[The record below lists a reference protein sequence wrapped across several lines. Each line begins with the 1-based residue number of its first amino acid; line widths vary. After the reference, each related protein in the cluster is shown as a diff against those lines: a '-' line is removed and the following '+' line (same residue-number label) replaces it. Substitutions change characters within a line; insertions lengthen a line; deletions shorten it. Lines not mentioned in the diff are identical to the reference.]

1 MEQALSPRSPLKPF
15 TDSAWDNQPVKYGF
29 FTRQGGVSTGLYDSL
44 NLGAGSQDLPENVQE
59 NRRRIEHYFDDKP
72 LITLHQIHSNQVITL
87 DEQTPLPKQKPKA
100 DAIVTNRQDIALGV
114 LSADCVPVLFTAPNA
129 QNPKARKD
137 AQLIGAAH
145 AGWRGALSG
154 VIQAT
159 VKALVDL
166 GAAKNQINAL
176 IGPAISQQNYEVDA
190 AFRNHFLDESAENT
204 HYFIPAPRDE
214 HYLFNL
220 TAYVGD
226 KCHFAGCGQVN
237 HINQCTYADA
247 EKLYSYRRSTH
258 QNQPDYGRQISAI
271 SALP

>member
-87 DEQTPLPKQKPKA
+87 DEQTPQTKTKSRCHCDQSAGYCTGRVKRRLFAGFVYGSERSKSQSQKRRTTDWCGA
-100 DAIVTNRQDIALGV
+100 CRL
-114 LSADCVPVLFTAPNA
+114 
-129 QNPKARKD
+129 ARCT
-137 AQLIGAAH
+137 G
-145 AGWRGALSG
+145 G

-166 GAAKNQINAL
+166 GAAKNQINADR
-176 IGPAISQQNYEVDA
+176 ASD
-190 AFRNHFLDESAENT
+190 
-204 HYFIPAPRDE
+204 
-214 HYLFNL
+214 
-220 TAYVGD
+220 
-226 KCHFAGCGQVN
+226 FA
-237 HINQCTYADA
+237 T
-247 EKLYSYRRSTH
+247 KL
-258 QNQPDYGRQISAI
+258 
-271 SALP
+271 